1 MTEAVSAQGVTVQRG
16 DGASPE
22 AFTTIAEITDFTGPD
37 GELSIIDVTSLDST
51 ATEVIAGLIDNG
63 TVQFSGN
70 FVGGNAAQTGLR
82 TDRTAKTLRNFKI
95 TLTDSPATVFSFA
108 AYVTSFTVSGAQNDR
123 VQFAA
128 TLRIS
133 GAVTES

>member
-63 TVQFSGN
+63 TVQISGN
-70 FVGGNAAQTGLR
+70 FVGGDTAQSGLR

-108 AYVTSFTVSGAQNDR
+108 AYVTSFTVSGAQGDR
-123 VQFAA
+123 VQFSA